1 VPNLAAKDILLEES
15 FANSLSFKDEKD
27 IGVLRLPDD
36 FRLIKRKRGDLSPI
50 IGGGD
55 YEPSS
60 MLRTL

>member
-1 VPNLAAKDILLEES
+1 LEES

>member
-1 VPNLAAKDILLEES
+1 LAAKDLLLEES

-27 IGVLRLPDD
+27 IGGLRVPDD
-36 FRLIKRKRGDLSPI
+36 FRLIKRKRGELSPMT
-50 IGGGD
+50 GGGD